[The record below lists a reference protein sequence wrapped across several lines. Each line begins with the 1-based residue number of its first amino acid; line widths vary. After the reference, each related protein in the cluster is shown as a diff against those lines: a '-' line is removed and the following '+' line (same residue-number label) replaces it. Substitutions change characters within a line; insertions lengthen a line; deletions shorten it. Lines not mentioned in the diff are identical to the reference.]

1 MPRRC
6 LSPKSEGPPLKSIDG
21 VAIIGTIPTAAT
33 PVVCATKSFVIS
45 LRPKQFKVWSTDHA
59 AQITIVHFPYSARNN
74 GGRSENRCIDALT
87 GRMDMERVSARIVLQ
102 LTPAGIIFV
111 REEIFSVRPGVPC
124 MQYLHHVLIVLKLW
138 NVIVA
143 RSLFLLEPC
152 GAVDGISIF
161 VICKEREKWSKP
173 GAGF

>member
-1 MPRRC
+1 
-6 LSPKSEGPPLKSIDG
+6 LSPKSERPPLKSFDG

-102 LTPAGIIFV
+102 LTPDGIVFV

-124 MQYLHHVLIVLKLW
+124 MQYLHHVLIVLKFMECDCCTLPFSAGGLW
-138 NVIVA
+138 GSGRYIDLCHMQ
-143 RSLFLLEPC
+143 R
-152 GAVDGISIF
+152 
-161 VICKEREKWSKP
+161 REKWSKP